1 MIWQLLVCSGSIA
14 HNVPALG
21 EGGVLNHKCQYGER
35 ILNIAVNIKR
45 STAPPLLPNVC
56 WQQCFFCQ
64 TNKFKQMEDII
75 FVKRTNKTGNC
86 RTYNNP
92 VIKLEYPTGRFLI
105 SQKLADI
112 LNVDNDNGLMFGF
125 NQKAKTGFVIKDDE
139 PDAFILRRK
148 DKHSLRF
155 TSKDLQSFFIDTFE
169 LLESGKSTFYFN
181 VSSSPNDRG
190 LYAITWDV

>member
-1 MIWQLLVCSGSIA
+1 MGGIYTQMSMRRT
-14 HNVPALG
+14 NVEYSSKYQA
-21 EGGVLNHKCQYGER
+21 EYCTATFAKRVLA
-35 ILNIAVNIKR
+35 AV
-45 STAPPLLPNVC
+45 
-56 WQQCFFCQ
+56 FFR
-64 TNKFKQMEDII
+64 TNNFKQMEDII

-155 TSKDLQSFFIDTFE
+155 TSKDLQGFFIDTFE

-190 LYAITWDV
+190 LYSITWDV